1 MSTTVN
7 NNDAS
12 SSTSASNN
20 AESFDLRM
28 KSMED
33 QINNL
38 SLAFTRFM
46 KEPMFSSNTNSRSQ
60 RTHDDSD
67 TESEQSDDESSNNVD
82 VPTDYQLSET
92 LLGQYKHMVNN
103 QGLLVEEECI
113 LKKDEISELNKV
125 FNFPSNFQVNVAPFG
140 TPEGIT
146 VSSNV
151 KNNDTDLLIVEK
163 RINDSLKPLLLMS
176 SMLSSDSSNID
187 VELISYLAQSAIV
200 LAVNAQASL
209 SRVRRNNIAKEI
221 YGSEVLLPIKIKD
234 TPKMFDET
242 ETERVR
248 KLAKSI
254 RKNNEAKQSLLKL
267 NYHSKPNAK
276 KSVNSSGNN
285 TTGNSSNSKSSSG
298 SNGRSNNF
306 NGSPSNVASGSNN
319 TKSAN
324 ELGLPNFCQE
334 VVNGLKVH
342 LLPNFKPMPNPIPIS
357 IPEGPKSD
365 CITKEVQDLLLDDA
379 IEQVLPNRYSKRVF
393 YSNVFTVP
401 KPGTTLHRPVLDL
414 KRLNTYINNQS
425 FKMEG
430 IKNLPSM
437 VKQGYYMVKLDIK
450 KAYLHVLVDPQYR
463 DLFRFVWKGSHYRW
477 KTMPFGLSTAP
488 RIFTMLLR
496 PVLRMLRDIN
506 VSVIAYLD
514 DLLIVGSTKEEC
526 LSNLKKTMDLLVK
539 LGFKLNLEKSVL
551 EPTQSITF
559 LGLQIDSVS
568 MKLLVPKEKKKSVI
582 KEIRNFLKLDC
593 CSPRKLAGLKGK
605 LIALKDAVIP
615 FRLYTHVKSEISH
628 WLTVLNQWNGKEI
641 SLFPS
646 YDYVLTTDAS
656 ESGAGATLK
665 KGNKTIK
672 TWSFQWS
679 TTQSNMS
686 SNRREMLALLMAYQA
701 LWWSDTGP
709 ISSVRTTLETMPQEE
724 SQLDWRAYSRILQCK
739 SRPPQPSFR
748 DESQII
754 VQSNQELQLA
764 TEERS
769 VQSNPTSVRSNTD
782 GSVRISPE
790 PSNVQLLNNQNEC
803 TPPRLESMEA
813 MSGLP
818 TTHSF
823 AFYPGED
830 ELIQFEEGFYNTD
843 LPNLEISNLVPD
855 DSSTSSSSSSP
866 HVSSSTGNIP
876 RSIDQTISRVNTNPN
891 STTLETGDYSTFQSH
906 VMSIIRIQK
915 SSTAD
920 LLMKSWEPSTLKVY
934 SSSYTRFRNFCTLN
948 SLNPANITLVIFLD
962 YLTHLFKHKP
972 PLAFS
977 TINGHRSMLNQL
989 LLLKNQ
995 TDIVNDPFIT
1005 RIMTGIHKLRPS
1017 SAKYQEIWDANQV
1030 FKHLSTIKV
1039 IPKYTYTALLKKTLV
1054 LCKMFGL
1061 ARSSDLVKW
1070 SFNGLII
1077 TPDSIKGPVINAKE
1091 QRKGVLSILEL
1102 TSLDDTNSQ
1111 VCPVRHLSTYLRASK
1126 GRRKP
1131 HSGDSVFIQN
1141 EGKPLDVKEINIIV
1155 LSTLSS
1161 SGIDISKFKS
1171 HSTRSAMASL
1181 LLSNNVP
1188 FHVVKKMGRWKS
1200 NDTVDTFY
1208 DKRIIGEKSSGFSNT
1223 VVQIS

>member
-1 MSTTVN
+1 MSTTVKY
-7 NNDAS
+7 NDASS
-12 SSTSASNN
+12 SSTSASNS

-38 SLAFTRFM
+38 SLAFIRFM
-46 KEPMFSSNTNSRSQ
+46 KELMFSSNTNSRSQ
-60 RTHDDSD
+60 PSHDISD
-67 TESEQSDDESSNNVD
+67 TENEQSEDESSNNFD
-82 VPTDYQLSET
+82 VPTDYQLSDT

-176 SMLSSDSSNID
+176 SMLSSDSSNVD
-187 VELISYLAQSAIV
+187 VELISYLTQSSIV
-200 LAVNAQASL
+200 LAVNVQALL

-267 NYHSKPNAK
+267 NYHSKSNVK
-276 KSVNSSGNN
+276 KLVNSSGNN

-298 SNGRSNNF
+298 SNG
-306 NGSPSNVASGSNN
+306 
-319 TKSAN
+319 
-324 ELGLPNFCQE
+324 
-334 VVNGLKVH
+334 H
-342 LLPNFKPMPNPIPIS
+342 
-357 IPEGPKSD
+357 
-365 CITKEVQDLLLDDA
+365 
-379 IEQVLPNRYSKRVF
+379 IEQVLPNRFSKRVF

-401 KPGTTLHRPVLDL
+401 KPGTNLHRPVLDS

-615 FRLYTHVKSEISH
+615 FRLYTRRTNKFHSQCLTLANGDWDQSFPIPQEVKSEISH

-665 KGNKTIK
+665 KGNKVIK

-679 TTQSNMS
+679 ITQSNMS

-701 LWWSDTGP
+701 LSDH
-709 ISSVRTTLETMPQEE
+709 L
-724 SQLDWRAYSRILQCK
+724 SRL
-739 SRPPQPSFR
+739 S
-748 DESQII
+748 E
-754 VQSNQELQLA
+754 
-764 TEERS
+764 
-769 VQSNPTSVRSNTD
+769 
-782 GSVRISPE
+782 
-790 PSNVQLLNNQNEC
+790 
-803 TPPRLESMEA
+803 M
-813 MSGLP
+813 
-818 TTHSF
+818 
-823 AFYPGED
+823 
-830 ELIQFEEGFYNTD
+830 
-843 LPNLEISNLVPD
+843 
-855 DSSTSSSSSSP
+855 
-866 HVSSSTGNIP
+866 
-876 RSIDQTISRVNTNPN
+876 
-891 STTLETGDYSTFQSH
+891 
-906 VMSIIRIQK
+906 
-915 SSTAD
+915 
-920 LLMKSWEPSTLKVY
+920 
-934 SSSYTRFRNFCTLN
+934 
-948 SLNPANITLVIFLD
+948 
-962 YLTHLFKHKP
+962 
-972 PLAFS
+972 
-977 TINGHRSMLNQL
+977 
-989 LLLKNQ
+989 NQ

-1017 SAKYQEIWDANQV
+1017 SAKYKEIWDANQV

-1039 IPKYTYTALLKKTLV
+1039 IPKYTYTALLNQTLV

-1070 SFNGLII
+1070 SFKGLII
-1077 TPDSIKGPVINAKE
+1077 TTESIKGPVINAKE
-1091 QRKGVLSILEL
+1091 QRSGIVSILEL
-1102 TSLDDTNSQ
+1102 TSLDD
-1111 VCPVRHLSTYLRASK
+1111 
-1126 GRRKP
+1126 
-1131 HSGDSVFIQN
+1131 
-1141 EGKPLDVKEINIIV
+1141 
-1155 LSTLSS
+1155 
-1161 SGIDISKFKS
+1161 
-1171 HSTRSAMASL
+1171 
-1181 LLSNNVP
+1181 
-1188 FHVVKKMGRWKS
+1188 
-1200 NDTVDTFY
+1200 
-1208 DKRIIGEKSSGFSNT
+1208 
-1223 VVQIS
+1223 